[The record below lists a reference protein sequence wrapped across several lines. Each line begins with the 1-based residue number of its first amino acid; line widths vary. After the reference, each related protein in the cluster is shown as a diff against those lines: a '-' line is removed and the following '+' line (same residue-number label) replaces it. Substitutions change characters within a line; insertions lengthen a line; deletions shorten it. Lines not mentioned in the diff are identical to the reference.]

1 MIFSL
6 LRLVHVFAAVL
17 ALGTNLTYFFWM
29 RRAEQQPEALEFALR
44 GIQGLDRRLA
54 NPAYLTILALMV
66 LKPRLW

>member
-1 MIFSL
+1 
-6 LRLVHVFAAVL
+6 
-17 ALGTNLTYFFWM
+17 M

-44 GIQGLDRRLA
+44 GIEGLDRRLA